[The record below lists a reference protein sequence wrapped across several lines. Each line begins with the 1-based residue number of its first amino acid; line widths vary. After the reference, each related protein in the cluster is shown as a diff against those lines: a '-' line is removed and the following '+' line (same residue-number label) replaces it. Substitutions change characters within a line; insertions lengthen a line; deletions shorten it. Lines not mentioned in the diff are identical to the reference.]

1 MPNQSIQV
9 NHRRLPIMREAGT
22 SSATNAELTSMSQP
36 LLYQCVDL
44 NHRASGTIREMQ
56 IKTTTRDLCRPDRVA
71 ILKTRQ
77 NKRQQV
83 LARLR
88 TAAVVHCCWE
98 CKTVSPLENSVKVPR
113 KIKTKTTYDPGGI
126 SGKEPTCQ
134 CRRPKRHGFHPW
146 VRKIAWWRA

>member
-1 MPNQSIQV
+1 
-9 NHRRLPIMREAGT
+9 MREAGT

-56 IKTTTRDLCRPDRVA
+56 IKTTTRDLCIPDRVA

-83 LARLR
+83 LVRMWNHLHTHVAGEVYVTTTRLNSL
-88 TAAVVHCCWE
+88 E
-98 CKTVSPLENSVKVPR
+98 VSSKV
-113 KIKTKTTYDPGGI
+113 
-126 SGKEPTCQ
+126 Q
-134 CRRPKRHGFHPW
+134 
-146 VRKIAWWRA
+146 